1 MLGNRIR
8 QIREENDMTQ
18 EQLAQKM
25 DKSQKTISSWEKD
38 RTSPKMKDLNKLCML
53 FGCTMEHLTG
63 VKQHDAKDITFKD
76 VVMRLNSFDRQE
88 LMDLRT
94 SIDAILL
101 NREKIE
107 ELLKEKKY
115 IEKKLLKYEE
125 YFKNSPTPGEG
136 EPESF

>member
-63 VKQHDAKDITFKD
+63 VKQHDTKDITFND
-76 VVMRLNSFDRQE
+76 VLMRLNSFDRQE
-88 LMDLRT
+88 LMELRA
-94 SIDAILL
+94 SIDAIMLS
-101 NREKIE
+101 RDKFE
-107 ELLKEKKY
+107 ELLKEKND
-115 IEKKLLKYEE
+115 IEKRLLAYEE
-125 YFKNSPTPGEG
+125 YFRNHNRPGDQPG
-136 EPESF
+136 RIV